1 MTVSI
6 AELMQKMIDAGA
18 PIDAVMIAVKA
29 IEDTKTELQSQID
42 HNRATTRE
50 RVRKH
55 RENKQLG
62 GCNVT
67 ETLQKRNGNVT
78 VTSRAGVTRVE
89 NNLLTKKIIDQEE
102 RKKETREERKKETR
116 AGALVVSSEA
126 ELTDAGVEAETL
138 NAWKGVRKEKRSGPI
153 SKPVVDALRR
163 EAAKAGLTLQQVVTI
178 CCERGWQGFKADWL
192 IEARASGPPQG
203 RRTASHAFMEL
214 AREQKKQ
221 ESPYDNLVDFSESL
235 RAPRLISG

>member
-1 MTVSI
+1 MIPASVLTQLATLGLSQEQ
-6 AELMQKMIDAGA
+6 AEKVANMLA
-18 PIDAVMIAVKA
+18 AVESATKGEAEIGIERSREKA
-29 IEDTKTELQSQID
+29 
-42 HNRATTRE
+42 RAR
-50 RVRKH
+50 
-55 RENKQLG
+55 
-62 GCNVT
+62 
-67 ETLQKRNGNVT
+67 LQKWKAKQPENVSKRSETSPNVFNG
-78 VTSRAGVTRVE
+78 SRAGVTRVE
-89 NNLLTKKIIDQEE
+89 NNLLTKKIIDQ
-102 RKKETREERKKETR
+102 KERKKETR